1 MSNAHSELLFAYVTL
16 QSENVQLATF
26 GRKRDG
32 NADALAQFRL
42 EPLTIEDERVV
53 AVSGKVQHTMT
64 RFTGRISDVVP
75 GVVFE
80 LTPAELERADG
91 YEVPAVKRVAVVL
104 ESGLRAWTYV
114 DARSE
119 VSGP

>member
-1 MSNAHSELLFAYVTL
+1 MSDAHTELLFAYGTL

-26 GRKRDG
+26 GRKLDG
-32 NADALAQFRL
+32 DADALAQYRL

-53 AVSGKVQHTMT
+53 AVSGKAQHTMA
-64 RFTGRISDVVP
+64 RFTGRVSDVVP
-75 GVVFE
+75 GMVFV
-80 LTPAELERADG
+80 LTPAELESADG
-91 YEVPAVKRVAVVL
+91 YEVPAVKRVSVVL

-119 VSGP
+119 VPGP